1 MNQVVAAVILF
12 GVVTAVFTPLIA
24 ETGSQMF
31 SRTDSVS
38 DSMESARRQVG
49 QVLVATH
56 AYQGNGTSLITV
68 SVSNI
73 GVSDISVRE
82 VLVDGTASRFVLKDQ
97 DGAPADLLEAG
108 SLGVI
113 EVTGAGDRVQV
124 VTSTGKLFD
133 FYVR

>member
-31 SRTDSVS
+31 SRTASVS

-73 GVSDISVRE
+73 GVSDIAVRE

-97 DGAPADLLEAG
+97 DGAPADSLEAG

-124 VTSTGKLFD
+124 VTSAGKLFD

>member
-12 GVVTAVFTPLIA
+12 GVVTTVFTPLIA

-31 SRTDSVS
+31 SRTASVS
-38 DSMESARRQVG
+38 DSMESARKQVG

-73 GVSDISVRE
+73 GVSDIAVRE
-82 VLVDGTASRFVLKDQ
+82 VLVDGTASRFVLRDQ
-97 DGAPADLLEAG
+97 DGAPADSLAAG

-124 VTSTGKLFD
+124 VTSAGKLFD
-133 FYVR
+133 FYVS

>member
-31 SRTDSVS
+31 SRTASVS
-38 DSMESARRQVG
+38 DSMESARQQVG

-73 GVSDISVRE
+73 GISDIAVRE
-82 VLVDGTASRFVLKDQ
+82 VLVDGTASRFVLRDQ
-97 DGAPADLLEAG
+97 DGAPTDSLAAG
-108 SLGVI
+108 DLGVI
-113 EVTGAGDRVQV
+113 EVSGSGDRVQV
-124 VTSTGKLFD
+124 VTSAGKLFD